1 MCQRAL
7 YCYIS
12 AKYIRWPVWHRSWDL
27 MKSYLAA
34 PYTIKP
40 LILNRN
46 QRESK
51 RPAENLR
58 LASLGIS
65 PRSVYLIPS
74 WGVGEWWWH
83 HSDYTTP
90 SVGRSRRD
98 GNVNAPLA
106 CFSFY
111 SSLGGGLSHSFSFS
125 ADIWLSLRIPFR
137 FPAGCLSMYIFI
149 MYVFQEVPLDSCEYP
164 ASAFFF

>member
-12 AKYIRWPVWHRSWDL
+12 AKYIRWPVWHRSWYL

-74 WGVGEWWWH
+74 WGVGSMMMASQWLY
-83 HSDYTTP
+83 DTQCR
-90 SVGRSRRD
+90 SVGVGEMEMWTRHLLVFLFTLPWVVAYLIR
-98 GNVNAPLA
+98 
-106 CFSFY
+106 
-111 SSLGGGLSHSFSFS
+111 SHSLPTFGCRS
-125 ADIWLSLRIPFR
+125 AS
-137 FPAGCLSMYIFI
+137 
-149 MYVFQEVPLDSCEYP
+149 PLDFQLDVYLCIYL
-164 ASAFFF
+164 

>member
-7 YCYIS
+7 YCYTS
-12 AKYIRWPVWHRSWDL
+12 AKYIRWPVWHRSWDV

-65 PRSVYLIPS
+65 PQKCLLNSLLGRGGVYDDGIRVTIRHPVSV
-74 WGVGEWWWH
+74 GVGEMEMWTRHLLVFLFLLPWVVA
-83 HSDYTTP
+83 YLI
-90 SVGRSRRD
+90 R
-98 GNVNAPLA
+98 
-106 CFSFY
+106 
-111 SSLGGGLSHSFSFS
+111 SHSLPTF
-125 ADIWLSLRIPFR
+125 
-137 FPAGCLSMYIFI
+137 GCRNAS
-149 MYVFQEVPLDSCEYP
+149 PLDFQLDVYLCIYL
-164 ASAFFF
+164 